1 MGVCLS
7 WTVSN
12 HQDASTFYDHSSLL
26 LLLWNQQSPLA
37 PVPALSLE
45 KRPRRKPGNV
55 ITEEVLVPVPPIL
68 ALLRVLRRAPQE
80 PAITLQMGLL
90 RVLLEGDGITGT
102 NAAGAGSAVV
112 EASQGQSS
120 TQDPRSLLVL
130 VRLGLPQDQESLEA
144 AATVT
149 TSAPMVEVVRSLLVE
164 PWVPVSRETLAAAAV
179 ELQDNARTATK
190 LSTAKLSSVCTIYI
204 ALNRKYVS
212 SSINYFLKMR

>member
-12 HQDASTFYDHSSLL
+12 HQDASTFYDHSSPL

-45 KRPRRKPGNV
+45 KRLRRKPGNV

-90 RVLLEGDGITGT
+90 RVLLEGDGIAGT

-120 TQDPRSLLVL
+120 TQDPRSLRVL

-144 AATVT
+144 AATET
-149 TSAPMVEVVRSLLVE
+149 TSAPMGEVVRSLLVE
-164 PWVPVSRETLAAAAV
+164 PWVPVSRETLAEAAV

-190 LSTAKLSSVCTIYI
+190 LSTAKLSSTIYI

-212 SSINYFLKMR
+212 SIINYFLKM

>member
-1 MGVCLS
+1 MGVFELDCLKP
-7 WTVSN
+7 
-12 HQDASTFYDHSSLL
+12 AGCFYLLRSFSSPL

-37 PVPALSLE
+37 PALALSLE
-45 KRPRRKPGNV
+45 KRPQRKPGNV
-55 ITEEVLVPVPPIL
+55 ITEEVLAPVPPIL

-90 RVLLEGDGITGT
+90 RVLLEGAGT
-102 NAAGAGSAVV
+102 AGTSAAGAGSAVV

-120 TQDPRSLLVL
+120 TQDPRSLRVL
-130 VRLGLPQDQESLEA
+130 VRLGLPRDQESLEA
-144 AATVT
+144 AVTVT
-149 TSAPMVEVVRSLLVE
+149 TGAPMVEVARSLLVE

-190 LSTAKLSSVCTIYI
+190 LSTAKLSSVCTICM

-212 SSINYFLKMR
+212 SSINYFLKMM

>member
-1 MGVCLS
+1 MGVFELDCLKPPGC
-7 WTVSN
+7 
-12 HQDASTFYDHSSLL
+12 FYLL
-26 LLLWNQQSPLA
+26 RSFFSPLFLLLWNQQSPLA

-45 KRPRRKPGNV
+45 KKPRRKPGNV
-55 ITEEVLVPVPPIL
+55 ITEEVLAPVPPIL

-90 RVLLEGDGITGT
+90 KVLLEGAGIAGT

-112 EASQGQSS
+112 EASRGQSS

-144 AATVT
+144 AATAT
-149 TSAPMVEVVRSLLVE
+149 TGAPMGEVVRSLLVE
-164 PWVPVSRETLAAAAV
+164 LWVPVSRETLAEAAV

-190 LSTAKLSSVCTIYI
+190 LSTAKLSSTIYI

-212 SSINYFLKMR
+212 SSINYHLKMM

>member
-1 MGVCLS
+1 MGVFALVCLKPPGCVYFLRS
-7 WTVSN
+7 
-12 HQDASTFYDHSSLL
+12 FSSPLL
-26 LLLWNQQSPLA
+26 LLLNQQLPLA
-37 PVPALSLE
+37 PAPALSLE

-55 ITEEVLVPVPPIL
+55 ITEEVLAPVPPIL

-90 RVLLEGDGITGT
+90 RVLLEGDGIAGT

-120 TQDPRSLLVL
+120 TQDPRSLRVL

-149 TSAPMVEVVRSLLVE
+149 TGAPMGEVVRSLLVE
-164 PWVPVSRETLAAAAV
+164 LWVPVSRETLAEAAM

-190 LSTAKLSSVCTIYI
+190 LSTAKLSSTIYI
-204 ALNRKYVS
+204 CKAENMYHQ
-212 SSINYFLKMR
+212 